1 MCNDEISLSFRVY
14 HCHVRLTGVDI
25 YIKLQE
31 ILRGGGV
38 QTPTYI
44 KTIEGDR

>member
-31 ILRGGGV
+31 ILRGGGGANS
-38 QTPTYI
+38 YLY
-44 KTIEGDR
+44 KNNRR